1 MSTMGSGPNGPHRP
15 PPCWGGAGEAPPNRL
30 LVQVRRLTLEAM
42 ATRDTGTIATSKLT
56 SKAQTVVPRKIR
68 ERLGLR
74 PGDTVRY
81 RITKAGVLIDK
92 RPQTEEDPFVEFVE
106 WAGAE
111 DEEAFKDL

>member
-1 MSTMGSGPNGPHRP
+1 MHAMSARTSTS
-15 PPCWGGAGEAPPNRL
+15 
-30 LVQVRRLTLEAM
+30 V
-42 ATRDTGTIATSKLT
+42 ATSKLT
-56 SKAQTVVPRKIR
+56 SKAQTVVPRVIR

-81 RITKAGVLIDK
+81 RVTKAGVVIDK
-92 RPQTEEDPFVEFVE
+92 RPEAEEDPFLEFGE